1 MVRFL
6 HTADWQ
12 IGMTRR
18 FLSPEAQ
25 ARFGQSRVDAI
36 RRLGRVARDQ
46 ECSFVVVCGDVFES
60 NQLTP
65 QTVRRALDALREV
78 PVPVYLLPG
87 NHDPLDAM
95 SVFTSPVF
103 RDEAPEHVHVLDGSG
118 VHEVSPGVELVA
130 APWRSKHPGRDL
142 VAEALATVADGP
154 APKGVVRVV
163 VGHGAVDELDPDRRN
178 PATIATG
185 PLLAALEEGRIHYVA
200 LGDRHSRT
208 AVAGTPAIHYAGAP
222 EPTAWREDRPGDALV
237 VEAEPGADVRVT
249 PHHVGTWSFHLVRE
263 RLGSDRDLDALD
275 ARLCALPDK
284 ERAVVRLALSGEL
297 TVAQHARLEELCS
310 RHRDTLGALDQ
321 WGRHTDL
328 AVLDDGA
335 DWDELALGGFLATAV
350 DEIRALARPVPPV
363 AGVEGTEPHRE
374 GEDEDTDEDPT
385 SPAAEDAPRPVFLP
399 GRDDDEDSARD
410 ALALLYR
417 LTRGGAA

>member
-1 MVRFL
+1 MRFL

-25 ARFGQSRVDAI
+25 ARFSQSRVDVV
-36 RRLGRVARDQ
+36 RRLGRVAQDQ
-46 ECSFVVVCGDVFES
+46 GCDFVVVCGDVFES

-65 QTVRRALDALREV
+65 QTVRRALEALREV

-95 SVFTSPVF
+95 SVLTSPVF
-103 RDEAPEHVHVLDGSG
+103 RAEAPGHVHVLDRTG
-118 VHEVSPGVELVA
+118 VHEVAPGVELVA

-142 VAEALATVADGP
+142 VAEALATVEDGP
-154 APKGVVRVV
+154 APEGTVRVV

-178 PATIATG
+178 PATIETA

-208 AVAGTPAIHYAGAP
+208 RVAGTEAIGYPGAP
-222 EPTAWREDRPGDALV
+222 EPTAWREERPGDVLV
-237 VEAEPGADVRVT
+237 VDLEPGSPARVT
-249 PHHVGTWSFHLVRE
+249 PHHVGTWAFHLVTA
-263 RLGSDRDLDALD
+263 RLGSSADLDALD
-275 ARLCALPDK
+275 DRLRGLPDK
-284 ERAVVRLALSGEL
+284 DRAVVRLAMTGEL
-297 TVAQHARLEELCS
+297 TVAQHARLEELCA
-310 RHRDTLGALDQ
+310 RHGDALAALDLWQ
-321 WGRHTDL
+321 RRTDL
-328 AVLDDGA
+328 AVLDDGT
-335 DWDELALGGFLATAV
+335 DWEDLGLGGFLASAV
-350 DEIRALARPVPPV
+350 EEIRAVARPVAVPLDRAALDDDGGEEEAHVV
-363 AGVEGTEPHRE
+363 AFV
-374 GEDEDTDEDPT
+374 
-385 SPAAEDAPRPVFLP
+385 P
-399 GRDDDEDSARD
+399 GREDDADSARD